1 MTEAIATAV
10 TAPVSSLPRIDLT
23 SAAPGSDAERQVA
36 LAMDRACREVGF
48 FTLSGHGIPHRVFA
62 QAFALSRRFF
72 ERPIEQKRRCR
83 LAEGFTRAADDYT
96 PYGYSGMLEENAFA
110 YTGKRGL
117 PSDYVEKLSVGR
129 LICDDGEPLPLPRD
143 ADGAELRAAL
153 KAYFLACEAV
163 TRRLAELFSIALDLP
178 RDFLTQRTCRSTD
191 SLRSQL
197 YPDLSA
203 ELANDQGMGEHT
215 DGTLITMLAQTG
227 PGIQVR
233 DRQGGWITP
242 ALPALGTFIV
252 NIGDLMA
259 RWSNDTYV
267 STPHRVVLGAERQS
281 IVFFK
286 LANDDATIECFPK
299 FCRDTPARYAPVV
312 YKAFSLQKMNALF
325 GRDGGEASAEPEAG
339 T

>member
-1 MTEAIATAV
+1 MTQ
-10 TAPVSSLPRIDLT
+10 APQLPKIDLS
-23 SAAPGSDAERQVA
+23 SAAPGSDAERRVA
-36 LAMDRACREVGF
+36 LEMDRACREVGF
-48 FTLSGHGIPHRVFA
+48 FTLCGHGISPRVFE
-62 QAFALSRRFF
+62 QAFARSRAFF
-72 ERPIEQKRRCR
+72 ALPLAQKNECR
-83 LAEGFTRAADDYT
+83 LAEGFTKAVDDYT

-110 YTGKRGL
+110 YTGKQGL

-129 LICDDGEPLPLPRD
+129 LIADDAEPLPFRRD
-143 ADGAELRAAL
+143 AAGAELRAAL
-153 KAYFLACEAV
+153 KAYFLACDAV
-163 TRRLAELFSIALDLP
+163 TQRLAELFSIALDLP
-178 RDFLTQRTCRSTD
+178 RDFLTRRTDRSTD

-215 DGTLITMLAQTG
+215 DGTLLTMLAQTG

-233 DRQGGWITP
+233 DRSGGWITP
-242 ALPALGTFIV
+242 VLDEIDTFIV

-267 STPHRVVLGAERQS
+267 STPHRVVLGVERQS

-286 LANDDATIECFPK
+286 LANDDAMIECFPK
-299 FCRDTPARYAPVV
+299 FCKDVPVKYEPVV

-325 GRDGGEASAEPEAG
+325 GRDGAEAKARP
-339 T
+339 

>member
-1 MTEAIATAV
+1 MSPATH
-10 TAPVSSLPRIDLT
+10 LPKIDLT
-23 SAAPGSDAERQVA
+23 SAVPGSAAERRVA
-36 LAMDRACREVGF
+36 LEMDRACREVGF
-48 FTLSGHGIPHRVFA
+48 FTLCGHGIAPQIFE
-62 QAFALSRRFF
+62 QAFFDLPLA
-72 ERPIEQKRRCR
+72 QKNECR
-83 LAEGFTRAADDYT
+83 LAEGFTKAADDYT

-110 YTGKRGL
+110 YTGKHGL

-129 LICDDGEPLPLPRD
+129 LIARDDEPLPFRRD
-143 ADGAELRAAL
+143 AAGAELRAAL
-153 KAYFLACEAV
+153 KAYFLACDAV
-163 TRRLAELFSIALDLP
+163 TQRLAELFSIALDLP
-178 RDFLTQRTCRSTD
+178 RDFLSQRTDRSTD
-191 SLRSQL
+191 SLRSQR
-197 YPDLSA
+197 YPDRSAA

-215 DGTLITMLAQTG
+215 DGTLLTMLAQTG

-233 DRQGGWITP
+233 DRSGGWITP
-242 ALPALGTFIV
+242 VLDELDTFIV

-299 FCRDTPARYAPVV
+299 FCRDAPVKYAPVV

-325 GRDGGEASAEPEAG
+325 GREGAEAKTTP
-339 T
+339 

>member
-1 MTEAIATAV
+1 MND
-10 TAPVSSLPRIDLT
+10 LPRLDLSGAT
-23 SAAPGSDAERQVA
+23 PGSATEHRSA
-36 LAMDRACREVGF
+36 LELDRACREVGF
-48 FTLSGHGIPHRVFA
+48 FTLVGHGIPEAIFTE
-62 QAFALSRRFF
+62 AFARSRAFF
-72 ERPIEQKRRCR
+72 ARPLAEKDRCR
-83 LAEGFTRAADDYT
+83 LAEGKTRGLDDYT
-96 PYGYSGMLEENAFA
+96 PYGYSGLLEENAFA

-129 LICDDGEPLPLPRD
+129 LIADDAEPLPLPLD
-143 ADGAELRAAL
+143 PAGAALRAAL
-153 KAYFLACEAV
+153 KAYFLACEQV
-163 TRRLAELFSIALDLP
+163 TRRLAELFSIALELP
-178 RDFLTQRTCRSTD
+178 RDFLTERTCRSTD

-215 DGTLITMLAQTG
+215 DGTLLTMLAQTG

-233 DRQGGWITP
+233 ERGGGWITP
-242 ALPALGTFIV
+242 RLPDPSAFIV

-267 STPHRVVLGAERQS
+267 STPHRVVLGRERQS
-281 IVFFK
+281 LVFFK

-299 FCRDTPARYAPVV
+299 FCRDTPVKYAPVV

-325 GRDGGEASAEPEAG
+325 GRDGSPAG
-339 T
+339 ARDGA